1 MSRPSAAASD
11 PRTSGNRSN
20 MAHAGEY
27 ENQAGSLD
35 SCALIV
41 EMEGLPY
48 DYAFNEADLF
58 ELFSRYG
65 QVKAVEFLD
74 STISPDV
81 ALVEFRNKDDAYTA
95 SQHLHN
101 YSLAFDGY
109 QVVLSVNYYDDEMD
123 KHLQS
128 KLRIATEI
136 ALHQHGPVAV
146 MTGAKYNAN
155 PSGAWQ
161 CRFVIGGEHMD
172 RDFPIVGRIIGPQG
186 AHMKSVHEKT
196 GAKLRLRGRR
206 SNYREGPEN
215 KESDDPMHLCV
226 SCNDEVAF
234 RRACEMVETL
244 MAGVYADYSK
254 WCAQNSFPLPNIQ
267 LVCVDGPFS
276 EPLDWKLRE
285 YYASSQAQLIA
296 MGHHQY

>member
-1 MSRPSAAASD
+1 MSKSSTSGAAD
-11 PRTSGNRSN
+11 PRTSGNRFN
-20 MAHAGEY
+20 MAQAGEY

-48 DYAFNEADLF
+48 DYAFNESDLF

-74 STISPDV
+74 PTISPDI
-81 ALVEFRNKDDAYTA
+81 ALVEFRDRDEAHTA
-95 SQHLHN
+95 AQHLHN

-109 QVVLSVNYYDDEMD
+109 QVVLSVNYYDEEMD

-128 KLRIATEI
+128 KLRIAAEI

-146 MTGAKYNAN
+146 MTGGKYNGN
-155 PSGAWQ
+155 SSGAWQ

-186 AHMKSVHEKT
+186 AHMKSIHEKT

-206 SNYREGPEN
+206 SNYREGPES

-226 SCNDEVAF
+226 SSNEEVPF
-234 RRACEMVETL
+234 RRACEMVEAL
-244 MAGVYADYSK
+244 MTGVYADYSK

-276 EPLDWKLRE
+276 EPLEWKLRE
-285 YYASSQAQLIA
+285 YYASQAQML
-296 MGHHQY
+296 GQQY